1 MKAMVLHRAGEELR
15 QEIVADPE
23 PAPGQVLI
31 RVEACGICRTDLHI
45 LDGDLKHPK
54 LPLIPGHEIVGRVVS
69 NGAGVTGLVP
79 GMRIGV
85 PWLGST
91 CGVCDYCAEN
101 HETLC
106 DFAAFTGYD
115 INGGYAEYCT
125 ADARYCFPLDESAN
139 AATLAPLLC
148 AGLIGYRAL
157 KLAGEAGSIGIY
169 GFGAAAHLLTQVAN
183 FDNREIFAFTRPGD
197 TAAQTLAMSLDCAWA
212 GGSDE
217 APPELLDAAIIFAP
231 VGDLVPQALKSL
243 RKGGTVVCGGIHMST
258 IPAFD
263 YSLLWGER
271 VIRSVANLT
280 RQDATEFL
288 ALARTIPVV
297 AQTTVFPL
305 AEANYAIAQLRNGSI
320 SGAAVLVP

>member
-1 MKAMVLHRAGEELR
+1 M
-15 QEIVADPE
+15 
-23 PAPGQVLI
+23 
-31 RVEACGICRTDLHI
+31 
-45 LDGDLKHPK
+45 
-54 LPLIPGHEIVGRVVS
+54 
-69 NGAGVTGLVP
+69 
-79 GMRIGV
+79 
-85 PWLGST
+85 
-91 CGVCDYCAEN
+91 
-101 HETLC
+101 
-106 DFAAFTGYD
+106 
-115 INGGYAEYCT
+115 
-125 ADARYCFPLDESAN
+125 
-139 AATLAPLLC
+139 
-148 AGLIGYRAL
+148 

-197 TAAQTLAMSLDCAWA
+197 TAAQSLAMSLDCAWA

-231 VGDLVPQALKSL
+231 VGDLVPQALRSV

-288 ALARTIPVV
+288 ELARTIPVV

-305 AEANYAIAQLRNGSI
+305 TEANSAIAQLRAGSI
-320 SGAAVLVP
+320 SGAAVLVPALDQHCSRTHGLNRVQEARRPL